1 MEKLT
6 PEQIRAERVKQRNIT
21 VAWMVTATIIGF
33 AVAYVFVWPS
43 A

>member
-21 VAWMVTATIIGF
+21 IALMVAATIIGC
-33 AVAYVFVWPS
+33 AAAYVFVWPNT
-43 A
+43 